1 MCELTHGMAGERHGR
16 GMEGHA
22 MCESALS
29 LMCIALV
36 RYVLLRCMP
45 ETKDCQLHIVLAL
58 YTLYTNSCRYYLI
71 VV

>member
-1 MCELTHGMAGERHGR
+1 MCN
-16 GMEGHA
+16 
-22 MCESALS
+22 
-29 LMCIALV
+29 ALV
-36 RYVLLRCMP
+36 RYVLLRFMP